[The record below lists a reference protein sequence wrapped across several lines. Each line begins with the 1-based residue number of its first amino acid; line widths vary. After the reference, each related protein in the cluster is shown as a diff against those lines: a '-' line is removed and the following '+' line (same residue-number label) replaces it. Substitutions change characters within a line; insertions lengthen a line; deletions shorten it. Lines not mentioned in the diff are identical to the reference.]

1 MNMPVMI
8 VPTDSKSRM
17 DRTVVAMNGITKQTY
32 ESAIE
37 TMTLLVVQ
45 SSCVGLRPMAG
56 KESG

>member
-1 MNMPVMI
+1 MNMPARI
-8 VPTDSKSRM
+8 VPTDSKSQM

-32 ESAIE
+32 ESVIE
-37 TMTLLVVQ
+37 TMTLRVAQ